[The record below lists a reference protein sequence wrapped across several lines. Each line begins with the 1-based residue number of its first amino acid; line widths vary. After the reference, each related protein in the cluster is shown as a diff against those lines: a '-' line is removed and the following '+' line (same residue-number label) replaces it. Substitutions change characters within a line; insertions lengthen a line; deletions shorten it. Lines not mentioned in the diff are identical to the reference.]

1 MSFTVVFIDDSLKET
16 DAFVQGIRKD
26 YCIGLNDLHI
36 YQDPNEGLKYVLENL
51 SARMIVF
58 IDWNF
63 GSFQEKG
70 IDLLRGVRKMTSLLY
85 VVIMSANS
93 LRQNVGSDKDI
104 IEMINQDN
112 IFYLDRS
119 NSDVDRVKSIVGEI
133 RKQWTTKFDCILEE
147 WLVRHPEDSDKEAF
161 TDVAAGKTYTWADI
175 LPELRRQSSAGKLF
189 EEVLHRYYIYAID
202 EFKNKL

>member
-1 MSFTVVFIDDSLKET
+1 MSFTAVFIDDSLKET

-26 YCIGLNDLHI
+26 YCIGFNDLHI

-70 IDLLRGVRKMTSLLY
+70 IDLLREVRKITSLLY

-119 NSDVDRVKSIVGEI
+119 NSDEDKVESIINEI
-133 RKQWTTKFDCILEE
+133 QKQWTTKFDCILEE
-147 WLVRHPEDSDKEAF
+147 WLVRHPEDNYKEAF
-161 TDVAAGKTYTWADI
+161 TNVAAGKTYTWADI
-175 LPELRRQSSAGKLF
+175 LPELRRQTEIGKSF
-189 EEVLHRYYIYAID
+189 EGRINSYYID
-202 EFKNKL
+202 FLNRSRK

>member
-1 MSFTVVFIDDSLKET
+1 MSFTAVFIDDCLMKT
-16 DAFVQGIRKD
+16 DAFVQSIRKA
-26 YCIGLNDLHI
+26 CSIKPNDLHV
-36 YQDPNEGLKYVLENL
+36 YQDPNEGLEYVLKNL

-63 GSFQEKG
+63 GSSKEKG
-70 IDLLRGVRKMTSLLY
+70 IDLLRVVREMTSLLY

-119 NSDVDRVKSIVGEI
+119 NSDVGRVKSIVGEI

-147 WLVRHPEDSDKEAF
+147 WLVRHPEDNYKEAF
-161 TDVAAGKTYTWADI
+161 TDVAEGKTYTWADI
-175 LPELRRQSSAGKLF
+175 LPELRRQSEIGKSF
-189 EEVLHRYYIYAID
+189 EGRIHSYYID
-202 EFKNKL
+202 FLNRSRK

>member
-1 MSFTVVFIDDSLKET
+1 MSFTAVFIDDSLKKT
-16 DAFVQGIRKD
+16 DAFVQGIRKK
-26 YCIGLNDLHI
+26 YHIEPNDLHI
-36 YQDPNEGLKYVLENL
+36 YQDPNEGLGYVLKNL

-70 IDLLRGVRKMTSLLY
+70 IDLLREVRKITSLLY

-119 NSDVDRVKSIVGEI
+119 NSDEDKVESIINEI
-133 RKQWTTKFDCILEE
+133 QKQWTTKFDCILEE
-147 WLVRHPEDSDKEAF
+147 WLVRHPEDNYKEAF
-161 TDVAAGKTYTWADI
+161 TNVAAGKTYTWADI
-175 LPELRRQSSAGKLF
+175 LPELRRQTEIGKSF
-189 EEVLHRYYIYAID
+189 EGRINSYYID
-202 EFKNKL
+202 FLNRSRK